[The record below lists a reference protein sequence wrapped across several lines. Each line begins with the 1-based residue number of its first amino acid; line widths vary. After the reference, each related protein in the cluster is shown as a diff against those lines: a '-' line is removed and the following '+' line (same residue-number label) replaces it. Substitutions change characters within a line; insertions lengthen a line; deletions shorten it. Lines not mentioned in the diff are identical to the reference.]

1 MQSRN
6 LVAAGCAL
14 AILVSVSPASATLY
28 LEPII
33 NRAKGNGPGPLS
45 FPLYDTEFLNGATG
59 LPFATADEPGEIVTY
74 PAGVPAGEDL
84 FEFSVWNN
92 TNYAITSLIFKI
104 VGYADEPVPY
114 TFYIFRDPDVDAFF
128 GDANGD
134 GLVGE
139 SDIFPIAT
147 ITDGGKTLTLSGG
160 VIPLRGRFTDAI
172 HSYTTDGLPFLAAI
186 DASFD
191 GFFDVPTPAG
201 WTAMLFGLGALG
213 AAMRRRPARLTGS
226 GARPARRPPPAAGPG
241 GILAGPAIVDI

>member
-1 MQSRN
+1 MRKGQTII
-6 LVAAGCAL
+6 AAA
-14 AILVSVSPASATLY
+14 AILAGASPAGATLY

-33 NRAKGNGPGPLS
+33 NRAPGKGPGPFA
-45 FPLYDTEFLNGATG
+45 FPLYDTEFVNGATG
-59 LPFATADEPGEIVTY
+59 LPFATADEPGEVVTY

-128 GDANGD
+128 GAVSGD
-134 GLVGE
+134 GRVEL
-139 SDIFPIAT
+139 SSIFPIST

-160 VIPLRGRFTDAI
+160 TIPLRGRFTDAI
-172 HSYTTDGLPFLAAI
+172 FSTTTDGEPFLAAI

-191 GFFDVPTPAG
+191 GFFDVPAPAS
-201 WTAMLFGLGALG
+201 WMAMLFGLGAL
-213 AAMRRRPARLTGS
+213 AASRRSRG
-226 GARPARRPPPAAGPG
+226 
-241 GILAGPAIVDI
+241 